1 MNEPT
6 EACRDP
12 ALSRLYQEH
21 ASGEPP
27 AALDA
32 AILAQARQALAHKK
46 PASRSWWQRLST
58 PLALAA
64 TLTLALLVTLNIE
77 RQTPEW
83 VPPPIVEEQAPAP
96 VERRQPAPTSPDKT
110 SADPPVAA
118 AKESALP
125 STGPQTPTRRTPAPS
140 GKAPSPFPAAKPAT
154 ADPILPATPS
164 ATGALP
170 TPPSQA
176 VDKAEGSLSRSRAPA
191 QRESRLQQEE
201 RGTAALPHTK
211 AAAPAPGIWIEQIRE
226 LRRQK
231 KWGEAERSLAEFR
244 QVYPDYLLP
253 EDLR

>member
-12 ALSRLYQEH
+12 ALSRLYQKH

-32 AILAQARQALAHKK
+32 AILEHAQQALAHKK
-46 PASRSWWQRLST
+46 LVTRSWWQRFSA

-64 TLTLALLVTLNIE
+64 TLTLALLITLNIE

-96 VERRQPAPTSPDKT
+96 VEQRQPTPPSQVKP

-118 AKESALP
+118 ARETALP
-125 STGPQTPTRRTPAPS
+125 TPPSRTPTHTRAPAPS
-140 GKAPSPFPAAKPAT
+140 GKPPSPFPAAQ
-154 ADPILPATPS
+154 PATPS
-164 ATGALP
+164 AAGAAPAHP
-170 TPPSQA
+170 TQTEADETARP
-176 VDKAEGSLSRSRAPA
+176 LSRGGLPA
-191 QRESRLQQEE
+191 QEENLMPQEK
-201 RGTAALPHTK
+201 RRTVAPTTK
-211 AAAPAPGIWIEQIRE
+211 AAARTPEIWIEEIRE

-231 KWGEAERSLAEFR
+231 KWSEAERSLTEFR
-244 QVYPDYLLP
+244 RAYPDYRLP